1 MGTRGNRACRSC
13 GTRLG
18 RDQRDV
24 LCSPCRRKAAPN
36 TQSPEPKDTRFW
48 QRPALAEA
56 LQSRHFG
63 RILYAYRYEHRPVIT
78 QGALARW
85 LNMTQAQISRLERG
99 TKPPSDLD
107 KLAAWASA
115 LHIPESVL
123 WFKLPAQESP
133 VPAAPSRVDF
143 GWFGGR
149 RQAPALNT
157 CASAP
162 LSVDSIR
169 ETTTTFRGLDNRFG
183 GGHARGMVGSYLAD
197 EVAPA
202 MHDHRPGSVQ
212 VEFVSAVAELNQLA
226 GWMAYDV
233 GDMLSGRRHLQQA
246 LQLCQ
251 RAGDHALSAEMLAGM
266 SHQAAHARDGAGSVG
281 LARAARETA
290 AGTGLAALE
299 SETAVMEAHGLAL
312 VRDKRGSVAALRD
325 AEDAFSRADQVEQP
339 PWLSYYDAAYLAAKM
354 AHCMRELGELRA
366 AERFARRSLE
376 MSAGYDRG
384 KLFNTALL
392 ASILADLREIEEA
405 CAVGRDALRLGHKL
419 QSARTRL
426 YLQDFAKRL
435 HRHQAVPV
443 VAQLGDELAAMG
455 ISFGAAPRA

>member
-1 MGTRGNRACRSC
+1 M
-13 GTRLG
+13 
-18 RDQRDV
+18 
-24 LCSPCRRKAAPN
+24 
-36 TQSPEPKDTRFW
+36 
-48 QRPALAEA
+48 
-56 LQSRHFG
+56 
-63 RILYAYRYEHRPVIT
+63 IT
-78 QGALARW
+78 QAALARW

-99 TKPPSDLD
+99 AKPPSDLD
-107 KLAAWASA
+107 KLGTWALI
-115 LHIPESVL
+115 LHIPESLL
-123 WFKLPAQESP
+123 WFRLPGRET
-133 VPAAPSRVDF
+133 PASATSARVGF

-149 RQAPALNT
+149 RAPSLNT
-157 CASAP
+157 GASAP

-169 ETTTTFRGLDNRFG
+169 ETTATFRGLDNRFG
-183 GGHARGMVGSYLAD
+183 GGHARAMLGAYLAD

-202 MHDHRPGSVQ
+202 MHDHRPGNVQ

-246 LQLCQ
+246 LQMCQ
-251 RAGDHALSAEMLAGM
+251 RVGDHALSAEMLAGM

-290 AGTGLAALE
+290 ADTGLAALE

-325 AEDAFSRADQVEQP
+325 AEDAFGRVDQVEHP

-384 KLFNTALL
+384 KLFNIALL

-405 CAVGRDALRLGHKL
+405 CAVGRDALHLGRKL

-435 HRHQAVPV
+435 HRHRTMPV
-443 VAQLGDELAAMG
+443 VAELGDELAALG
-455 ISFGAAPRA
+455 ISFGAAPTA

>member
-1 MGTRGNRACRSC
+1 M
-13 GTRLG
+13 
-18 RDQRDV
+18 
-24 LCSPCRRKAAPN
+24 
-36 TQSPEPKDTRFW
+36 
-48 QRPALAEA
+48 AEA
-56 LQSRHFG
+56 LKSRDFG
-63 RILYAYRYEHRPVIT
+63 KVMYAYRYEHRPVIT
-78 QGALARW
+78 QAALGRW

-99 TKPPSDLD
+99 AKPTSDLD
-107 KLAAWASA
+107 KLAAWA
-115 LHIPESVL
+115 LTFRIPEPVL
-123 WFKLPAQESP
+123 WFRLPTRNSEA
-133 VPAAPSRVDF
+133 PAATPSRVDF

-149 RQAPALNT
+149 RRSPALNT
-157 CASAP
+157 DVHAP

-169 ETTTTFRGLDNRFG
+169 ENIGLFRGLDNRFG
-183 GGHARGMVGSYLAD
+183 GGHARGIVGAYLAD

-202 MHDHRPGSVQ
+202 MHSHRTGRDQ
-212 VEFVSAVAELNQLA
+212 VEFISAVAELNQLA

-251 RAGDHALSAEMLAGM
+251 RVGDHALSAEMLAGM
-266 SHQAAHARDGAGSVG
+266 SHQAAHARDGAVSVG
-281 LARAARETA
+281 LARAARDTA

-325 AEDAFSRADQVEQP
+325 AEDAFSRADRVEHP
-339 PWLSYYDAAYLAAKM
+339 AWLSYYDAAYLAAKM
-354 AHCMRELGELRA
+354 AHCMRELGDLRA

-405 CAVGRDALRLGHKL
+405 CAVGRDALRLGRKL

-443 VAQLGDELAAMG
+443 VVELGEELAAMG
-455 ISFGAAPRA
+455 ISFGAAPTA